1 MISNDLFN
9 RFIFYYFNREIDMSN
24 MSNIGHKELE
34 RNNVYLIPNTDKV
47 LKVYSDK
54 RRWAAEVASL
64 KFFTNKE
71 VLIPQLIDYGI
82 FEDRLCWV
90 IMSRLEGITLLEM
103 SNEIAPSQYKN
114 IIYDMGHLLSNFHQI
129 NKINQFGEW
138 DENMNSKR
146 SWLTF
151 ADFETEKNRR
161 RGNVLLSQNYPENNL
176 FKLGYSKMVNL
187 EDSLSS
193 VNIFSLCHNDFSDRN
208 ILVDRSGND
217 IKIVGIIDFELCY
230 PSDPESDLTKMVLKN
245 YFNKDINLF
254 ISGYRKN
261 LDLSEDF
268 ENKHKY
274 YLISLCL
281 EICSWARNNA
291 YDFYKQAVD
300 VLEQLV

>member
-1 MISNDLFN
+1 MISNDLFQ
-9 RFIFYYFNREIDMSN
+9 RFIIYYFNIKID

-34 RNNVYLIPNTDKV
+34 RNNVYFIPNTDQV
-47 LKVYSDK
+47 LKIYSDK
-54 RRWAAEVASL
+54 RRWEAEVASL
-64 KFFTNKE
+64 KFLKNKE
-71 VLIPQLIDYGI
+71 VNIPKLIDYGI
-82 FEDRLCWV
+82 FEDSLCWI
-90 IMSRLEGITLLEM
+90 IMSKLEGITL
-103 SNEIAPSQYKN
+103 SQIVNEITRSQHKK
-114 IIYDMGHLLSNFHQI
+114 IVYDMGHVLSNFHQI
-129 NKINQFGEW
+129 SKAHRFGEW
-138 DENMNSKR
+138 DENMKNKR

-151 ADFETEKNRR
+151 EDFETEKNRR
-161 RGNVLLSQNYPENNL
+161 RGNELLSQNYPENNL
-176 FKLGYSKMVNL
+176 FKLGYSKMVDL
-187 EDSLSS
+187 EDALSS
-193 VNIFSLCHNDFSDRN
+193 VNMFSLCHNDFSDRN

-217 IKIVGIIDFELCY
+217 IKIVGIIDFELSY